1 MIFLLIALFFRM
13 QIAKEIGSEAQFQKM
28 SWVWFEVGTLVGRK
42 LGIDIATSAR
52 LASGVDESASRGE
65 EQHKEAELEHHTQWK
80 QPRHARGSVRAT
92 LLLYSLHVVQD
103 VQKMS
108 GSWWHYV

>member
-1 MIFLLIALFFRM
+1 M

-28 SWVWFEVGTLVGRK
+28 SWK

-108 GSWWHYV
+108 GSCY

>member
-28 SWVWFEVGTLVGRK
+28 SC
-42 LGIDIATSAR
+42 D
-52 LASGVDESASRGE
+52 VDESASRGE